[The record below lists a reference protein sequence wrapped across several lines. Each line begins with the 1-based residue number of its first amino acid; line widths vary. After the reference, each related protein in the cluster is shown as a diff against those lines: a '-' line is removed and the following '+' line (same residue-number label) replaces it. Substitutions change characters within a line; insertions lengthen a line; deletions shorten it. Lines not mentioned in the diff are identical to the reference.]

1 MENVVTIKLDEGA
14 VVDREKYDVSPYA
27 RWFDDKSIAWSKDP
41 ENNKFFLLRQQDY
54 ANEKLK
60 MRGYLF
66 LNDIYDM
73 LGIPRSKAGQVVGWI
88 YDPTDATR
96 DSYVDFGIFNI
107 RNRDF
112 VNEYEGCLLLDFNV
126 DGPILDRI

>member
-14 VVDREKYDVSPYA
+14 VVDQEKYQVSPYA
-27 RWFDDKSIAWSKDP
+27 RWFNDKSIAWSKEP
-41 ENNKFFLLRQQDY
+41 ENNKFFVMRQQDY
-54 ANEKLK
+54 ANELLK
-60 MRGYLF
+60 HRGYLF
-66 LNDIYDM
+66 LNDVYDM

-88 YDPTDATR
+88 YDPEDPNR

-107 RNRDF
+107 RNQDF

-126 DGPILDRI
+126 DGMILDRF